1 MRTNSPKTLL
11 RDKNKEWQYDGVL
24 LPDVS
29 QAESFNIADYFEDPS
44 LPLEIEIGVGK
55 GTFMLA
61 RATQRPEINFLG
73 IEYAAPYAKYT
84 ADRIHRAGLTNAKML
99 HADADRFFKKLLP
112 DECAFRVHLYF
123 PDPWPK
129 RKHNRRRILQ
139 PAFLQHVRR
148 VLKPGGQFLI
158 VTDHREYFEH
168 MLKVITDAEGFART
182 NFPTLLDS
190 DAHIVGTNFEK
201 KYVQQ
206 GRNFYKAALLK
217 YIVKNS
223 NFQMPNAN

>member
-1 MRTNSPKTLL
+1 MRTNSPKSLI
-11 RDKNKEWQYDGVL
+11 RDKNKKWQYEGVL
-24 LPDVS
+24 LPDLS
-29 QAESFNIADYFEDPS
+29 QLERFDVADFFEDHE

-55 GTFMLA
+55 GTFLVA
-61 RATQRPEINFLG
+61 RAAYRPEVNFLG

-99 HADADRFFKKLLP
+99 HADAGEFFKTMLP
-112 DECAFRVHLYF
+112 DCSVFRVHLYF

-139 PAFLQHVRR
+139 PEFLQHVRR

-168 MLKVITDAEGFART
+168 MLKVITDAEGFARMK
-182 NFPTLLDS
+182 FPQLLDS
-190 DAHIVGTNFEK
+190 DVHIVGTNFEK
-201 KYVQQ
+201 KYVEQ

-217 YIVKNS
+217 YEIRK
-223 NFQMPNAN
+223 

>member
-1 MRTNSPKTLL
+1 MRTNSPKSLI
-11 RDKNKEWQYDGVL
+11 RDKNKTWQYDGVL
-24 LPDVS
+24 LPDMADTETFDVS
-29 QAESFNIADYFEDPS
+29 QYFEDPS
-44 LPLEIEIGVGK
+44 LPLELEIGVGK
-55 GTFMLA
+55 GTFLVA
-61 RATQRPEINFLG
+61 RATYRPEVNFLG

-84 ADRIHRAGLTNAKML
+84 ADRIRRAGLTNAKIL
-99 HADADRFFKKLLP
+99 HADAGEFVKKLLP
-112 DECAFRVHLYF
+112 DNSVFRVHLYF

-139 PAFLQHVRR
+139 PDFLRHVWR

-168 MLKVITDAEGFART
+168 MLSVITDAAGFARM
-182 NFPTLLDS
+182 NFPKLLDS

-201 KYVQQ
+201 KYVEQ

-217 YIVKNS
+217 YQIEK
-223 NFQMPNAN
+223 

>member
-11 RDKNKEWQYDGVL
+11 RDRNKKWEYDGVL

-29 QAESFNIADYFEDPS
+29 QAEVFDISEFFADPAV
-44 LPLEIEIGVGK
+44 PLEIEIGVGK
-55 GTFMLA
+55 GTFLVA
-61 RATQRPEINFLG
+61 RAAYRPEVNFLG
-73 IEYAAPYAKYT
+73 IEYAAPYAKYA
-84 ADRIHRAGLTNAKML
+84 ADRIRRAGLTNAKML
-99 HADADRFFKKLLP
+99 HADAERFFKKLLP
-112 DECAFRVHLYF
+112 DNSVFRVHLYF

-129 RKHNRRRILQ
+129 RRHHRRRILQ
-139 PAFLQHVRR
+139 PEFLQHVRR

-182 NFPTLLDS
+182 DFPKLLDS
-190 DAHIVGTNFEK
+190 DVHIVGTNFEK
-201 KYVQQ
+201 KYVEQ

-217 YIVKNS
+217 YVR
-223 NFQMPNAN
+223 